1 LLGSAKDLAR
11 FRSINGV
18 TGGDDT
24 PLTESELR
32 EIFILSPTPK
42 KKKNPNNPAPTYPSK
57 STTQNFTAAPSLLL
71 LLLLLLLLH
80 NQSSKTHIPKTKKNT
95 KPDTELMLQ
104 TVIPKTNKQTTRAK
118 AQQQEIHNKKI
129 QTANAVVTD

>member
-1 LLGSAKDLAR
+1 LAR

-32 EIFILSPTPK
+32 EIFILSPPQKRKPPTTQLPPILQNPQHKTSRQLPHYYYCCYYYYYFFFTTRAPKHTYQKPK
-42 KKKNPNNPAPTYPSK
+42 KI
-57 STTQNFTAAPSLLL
+57 QNQILNSCYKF
-71 LLLLLLLLH
+71 
-80 NQSSKTHIPKTKKNT
+80 
-95 KPDTELMLQ
+95 
-104 TVIPKTNKQTTRAK
+104 VIPKNKQTTRAK